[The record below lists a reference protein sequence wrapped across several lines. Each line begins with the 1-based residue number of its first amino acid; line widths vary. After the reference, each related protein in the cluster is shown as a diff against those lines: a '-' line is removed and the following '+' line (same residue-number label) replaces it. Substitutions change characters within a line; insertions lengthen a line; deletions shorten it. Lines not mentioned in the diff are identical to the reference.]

1 VDRGGHPWQKTAFTG
16 NIQGQAKAS
25 ALERI
30 VIRREVAN
38 QQLLEFYMNVYKD
51 FKAQS

>member
-1 VDRGGHPWQKTAFTG
+1 MAKNGIHGEHPGTGQSVGAGEDR
-16 NIQGQAKAS
+16 
-25 ALERI
+25 
-30 VIRREVAN
+30 IRREVAN